1 MTQPQKTEAEL
12 DPPLSLQNEI
22 DMLREDIQGIRVK
35 ITKDLPLPDHVRY
48 ISAISVA
55 YTRLATLVKT
65 EHQLTGG
72 EDLNAAFNTE
82 LLAAIREMES
92 EQ

>member
-1 MTQPQKTEAEL
+1 MTQPQTTETKL
-12 DPPLSLQNEI
+12 DSPLSVQNEI
-22 DMLREDIQGIRVK
+22 NTLRDDILQIQAK
-35 ITKDLPLPDHVRY
+35 ITDDLPLPDHVRY